1 MELISILMA
10 TDRISNYLNDS
21 IKSILEQT
29 YHNIELIF
37 ICNGQQSDS
46 VYNYIS
52 TRFNDKR
59 LKLYKTPIRQLAY
72 SLNWG
77 LSLANGNI
85 VARMDSDDISSLNRL
100 EIQYKFLKQN
110 DLELLGC
117 YLELIDNNGN
127 AIGHRNYPSGKFIS
141 KNILVNNP
149 FAHNTILC
157 YKEILILNRG
167 YLGGFNTEDYDM
179 WIRLN
184 KSNIRWDNISQYLV
198 KYRIHDQSSQKT
210 ILSYA
215 EASSLICRE
224 FILQPKFRTFIYF
237 IISFIKPFFL
247 AKKD

>member
-1 MELISILMA
+1 M
-10 TDRISNYLNDS
+10 
-21 IKSILEQT
+21 
-29 YHNIELIF
+29 
-37 ICNGQQSDS
+37 
-46 VYNYIS
+46 
-52 TRFNDKR
+52 
-59 LKLYKTPIRQLAY
+59 
-72 SLNWG
+72 
-77 LSLANGNI
+77 
-85 VARMDSDDISSLNRL
+85 
-100 EIQYKFLKQN
+100 
-110 DLELLGC
+110 
-117 YLELIDNNGN
+117 
-127 AIGHRNYPSGKFIS
+127 
-141 KNILVNNP
+141 
-149 FAHNTILC
+149 C

-247 AKKD
+247 EKKRLEK